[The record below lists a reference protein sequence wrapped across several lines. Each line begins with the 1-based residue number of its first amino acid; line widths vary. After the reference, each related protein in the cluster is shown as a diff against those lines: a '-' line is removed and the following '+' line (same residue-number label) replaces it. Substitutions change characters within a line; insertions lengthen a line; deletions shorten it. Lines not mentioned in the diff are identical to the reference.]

1 MEVSEKGLR
10 AGLAITQGELGE
22 PPPPGGIQVKR
33 YGHLKE
39 REREHEA

>member
-22 PPPPGGIQVKR
+22 PPPRRDTSKEIWTFEG
-33 YGHLKE
+33 E
-39 REREHEA
+39 RERA